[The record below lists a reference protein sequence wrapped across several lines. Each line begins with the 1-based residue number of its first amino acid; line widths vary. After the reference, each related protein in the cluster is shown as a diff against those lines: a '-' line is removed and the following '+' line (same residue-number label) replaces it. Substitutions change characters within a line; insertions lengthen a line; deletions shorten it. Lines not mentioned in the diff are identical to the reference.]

1 MGLPSFRRRALKLV
15 LGLRLHLGN
24 RRSLWLLLAG
34 LLFLWNTA
42 LLWLNQAPL
51 TFQCLNLLLW
61 LGILISLED
70 QLQSLW
76 PKPSRFSAFLGS
88 WLLALVIVRG
98 SLITNLDDKF
108 LSLAPPLLILGL
120 GLLNRPIA
128 DWGLFNK
135 AILITSLWLFYTP
148 VVLLLSWSLG
158 PIASKLAA
166 HLTWFLLYLLGFNAS
181 LSGQIVQLGSGS
193 VGVIE
198 SCAGLE
204 QITFLLFV
212 ALIFLAIFPMQK
224 KKNILLILFSS
235 FPIAF
240 ACNIVRLSLLAY
252 FTSWPNSSGLSLFH
266 FFHDSAGSQIFSLI
280 SASFFGYFY
289 LLTLDREL
297 RAS

>member
-1 MGLPSFRRRALKLV
+1 MSLFYD
-15 LGLRLHLGN
+15 LRTQLYN
-24 RRSLWLLLAG
+24 RRSLWLLLVG
-34 LLFLWNTA
+34 FLFLWNTS
-42 LLWLNQAPL
+42 LLWINQAPL

-135 AILITSLWLFYTP
+135 ALLITSLWLFYTP

-158 PIASKLAA
+158 PVAMKLAA
-166 HLTWFLLYLLGFNAS
+166 QLTWFLLYIFGFSVS
-181 LSGQIVQLGSGS
+181 LSGQIVSLGHG
-193 VGVIE
+193 GIAVIQ

-212 ALIFLAIFPMQK
+212 TFIFLTIFPMQK
-224 KKNILLILFSS
+224 IENILLVLFSS

-240 ACNIVRLSLLAY
+240 TCNIVRLSLLAY

-266 FFHDSAGSQIFSLI
+266 FFHDSTGSQIFSLI
-280 SASFFGYFY
+280 AASIMCFFY
-289 LLTLDREL
+289 LLILDRDLLAE
-297 RAS
+297 